1 MIRREKCFTSE
12 FQQLACF
19 FIYKKLFMCYYCQE
33 NIMKVVCKMNFDIK
47 KFTAEITTVG
57 TAMDTRIETQIN
69 GNELEVYITSTKDHP
84 RFVEL
89 HWKADVSDDML
100 VLGDAWE
107 RSYGNLG
114 FRKLSEIDRY
124 MPWYFIATDGRTS
137 FCFGVKTQPNSF
149 VSFKY
154 DKSGITAFMD
164 CRNGGNGVHLE
175 GRKLLLATFV
185 YSEYEDSNI
194 YENLKDYCKKLCDC
208 PILPSYRVYGGNNW
222 YYAYGKSSYKQIVSD
237 AKLQV
242 KLAEGIDNKP
252 FEVIDDCWQPK
263 KCCGPWVPNRKFK
276 DMKKLADEIRRI
288 GARPGIWVRLLH
300 NKDKAITK
308 DMRILRDGKC
318 RYLDPTHPKTQ
329 KFIRADVERIRNWGY
344 ELMKHDFSTADLFGN
359 YGGDL
364 NETITNYEG
373 WHFYDKTKTNA
384 EIVLDFYRLILEA
397 AGDMLIIGCNT
408 ISHMSAGLVHIYR
421 TGDDT
426 SGYQWDRTRDMG
438 VNTLAFRLAQNEN
451 FYMCDADCVGIVKGQ
466 IPWEKNSQ
474 WLHLLS
480 YSNTPL
486 FISCND
492 TIDAQQRADISKAYK
507 VFNEP
512 HEFKPLD
519 IYDTKT
525 PIKWLIDGQT
535 VEYNW

>member
-1 MIRREKCFTSE
+1 MKFLFTKAFGCVIIS
-12 FQQLACF
+12 
-19 FIYKKLFMCYYCQE
+19 KE
-33 NIMKVVCKMNFDIK
+33 NMTKVVYNMKFDINSFK
-47 KFTAEITTVG
+47 CEIKTVG
-57 TAMDTRIETQIN
+57 SAMDTRVETQVN
-69 GNELEVYITSTKDHP
+69 GNELELYITATEDKP

-89 HWKADVSDDML
+89 HWDADTSDDIL
-100 VLGDAWE
+100 ILGDAWE
-107 RSYGNLG
+107 RSYGNLE
-114 FRKLSEIDRY
+114 FKKISENDRY
-124 MPWYFIATDGRTS
+124 MPWYFIATNKRTS

-149 VSFKY
+149 VSFRY
-154 DKSGITAFMD
+154 DKNGITALAD

-185 YSEYEDSNI
+185 YSEYNNGNT
-194 YENLKDYCKKLCDC
+194 YENLRDYCKKLCDN

-222 YYAYGKSSYKQIVSD
+222 YYAYGKSNYKQIVSD

-276 DMKKLADEIRRI
+276 DMKKLADEIKRI

-308 DMRILRDGKC
+308 DMRILRGGKC
-318 RYLDPTHPKTQ
+318 RYLDPTHPRVQ
-329 KFIRADVERIRNWGY
+329 EYIRNDVERIRSWGY
-344 ELMKHDFSTADLFGN
+344 ELMKHDFSTADLFGD
-359 YGGDL
+359 YGGNLDA
-364 NETITNYEG
+364 TITNYEG

-384 EIVLDFYRLILEA
+384 EIVLDFYRLVLEA

-408 ISHMSAGLVHIYR
+408 ISHLSAGLVHIYR

-426 SGYQWDRTRDMG
+426 SGREWDRTREMG

-451 FYMCDADCVGIVKGQ
+451 FYMCDADCVGIVKGK
-466 IPWEKNSQ
+466 IPWELNRQ

-492 TIDAQQRADISKAYK
+492 TIDNQQRADISTAYK

-512 HEFKPLD
+512 HNFMPMD
-519 IYDTKT
+519 IYDTRT
-525 PIKWLIDGQT
+525 PERWLVDGTEFRYKW
-535 VEYNW
+535 